1 MKSNSSKRALAL
13 IILAF
18 VVIAGMGMVYA
29 SGHIQN
35 ESMSASILSGSNPV
49 NMSLNVTV
57 SGLEYTDQPNQWFF
71 NPGMNATPT
80 EQFTKSG
87 DWVLN
92 NSGYQV
98 FLNNSSVSAQ
108 SSPSIA
114 EFNLGQN
121 LTSNVSYIFEGSR
134 FALNGTGTFYLVLS
148 ATSQSA
154 VPATTNQ
161 TGASG
166 EEMFLKAVYSSGVYD
181 LTLGYYA
188 NSTGVP
194 QTQSL
199 TGTLQPLQFY
209 TAEFNIQSSGTQVTV
224 MQLGAQI
231 SQSTVIET
239 PIQSLLNSD
248 LKTTEN
254 FYSSSEFLSSAG
266 AKNSSMILNYAYL
279 VDHNSYNYPASAPY
293 FEEAPV
299 MGAVSTLASPFDP
312 SVSNGTYIQNTT
324 ATDYGNFISNPSVN
338 LNQFSNVTSQNST
351 SSLNANY
358 INSSYV
364 VSNLSKVGTMNATQ
378 AYATA
383 SASPQT
389 DQSVNAQIQV
399 NSFTSGN
406 VATQLQSF
414 LQNYASAKFAVTGL
428 DVSASRVTILNYVI
442 TEMGLNMDFNNATAN
457 NMRNYFYNNYAS
469 DLQASNLS
477 LVNTTTNAVVAGFAV
492 GSFYSNG
499 MVSPAVIN
507 SRGIVDPFTG
517 EAYSSLALAGF
528 PAGSYI
534 TQASFMT
541 PSTVL
546 VPQLKLVGYA
556 VNGDPIF
563 SESGFT
569 LSSITGALTSAGT
582 AVESFFHTAVSNVA
596 NSVNTLATTASNAI
610 KTVTTKVTAPIT
622 DVVKP
627 ITSGVVNLATTLRND
642 LTTLHTTVSK
652 TISNIAPVIGGTTQ
666 DLSKAITATL
676 GPLPKSIASG
686 ISQVTAPLSNV
697 ASDIVSS
704 VATGVNDIKTDLTDI
719 GTRISANM
727 DPSHITNT
735 LNTIVNDSKAV
746 LSPLFT
752 SVKTLGSSVVT
763 ALGNVT
769 GSIAKTV
776 TNSLKAGMSSLD
788 TVGQNVEKLATGAV
802 STVTNALG
810 SAKQAIVNA
819 GGKVEKGASSVW
831 NAIASFGT
839 GIKNN
844 IVTYLAIT
852 GGIVIVIVVLYV
864 FFGMKTEEA
873 KAATSGVR
881 EE

>member
-1 MKSNSSKRALAL
+1 MKSNGSKRALAL
-13 IILAF
+13 VILAF
-18 VVIAGMGMVYA
+18 VVIAGIGMVYA
-29 SGHIQN
+29 NGQTAT
-35 ESMSASILSGSNPV
+35 EKMSASILSGSNPV
-49 NMSLNVTV
+49 NISLNVTV
-57 SGLEYTDQPNQWFF
+57 SGLEYSNQPNQWFF
-71 NPGMNATPT
+71 NPGMSATPS
-80 EQFTKSG
+80 EQVTKSG

-98 FLNNSSVSAQ
+98 FLNNSSASAQ

-114 EFNLGQN
+114 QFSMGQN
-121 LTSNVSYIFEGSR
+121 LTSNVSYVFEGSR
-134 FALNGTGTFYLVLS
+134 FALNGTGTFYLILS
-148 ATSQSA
+148 TVAPSA
-154 VPATTNQ
+154 VPAITNQ

-166 EEMFLKAVYSSGVYD
+166 QEVFLKAVYSSGVYD

-188 NSTGVP
+188 NTTGVP

-209 TAEFNIQSSGTQVTV
+209 TAEFNIQSSGTQLTV
-224 MQLGAQI
+224 MQLGAKV

-239 PIQSLLNSD
+239 PIQGLLASN
-248 LKTTEN
+248 LQTTEN
-254 FYSSSEFLSSAG
+254 FYSSYEFLSGAG
-266 AKNSSMILNYAYL
+266 GKNSSMILNYGYL
-279 VDHNSYNYPASAPY
+279 VDHNYYNYPASAPY
-293 FEEAPV
+293 YESAPA

-312 SVSNGTYIQNTT
+312 SVSNGTYIQNTN
-324 ATDYGNFISNPSVN
+324 AVGYGNFISNPTVN
-338 LNQFSNVTSQNST
+338 LNQFSNVTAQNST
-351 SSLNANY
+351 SSLHANY
-358 INSSYV
+358 LNSTYV
-364 VSNLSKVGTMNATQ
+364 VSNLSKTGTMNATQ

-383 SASPQT
+383 SASPQV

-399 NSFTSGN
+399 NSFTSDS

-414 LQNYASAKFAVTGL
+414 LQNYASAKFSSVGSDVPASQVT
-428 DVSASRVTILNYVI
+428 VLNYVI

-477 LVNTTTNAVVAGFAV
+477 LVNITTNAVVAGFAA
-492 GSFYSNG
+492 GSFYDNG
-499 MVSPAVIN
+499 MVSPAVIT

-517 EAYSSLALAGF
+517 EAYPSLAVAGF

-534 TQASFMT
+534 TEGSFMM
-541 PSTVL
+541 PATVF
-546 VPQLKLVGYA
+546 VPQLKLLGYTSA
-556 VNGDPIF
+556 GDPIF

-582 AVESFFHTAVSNVA
+582 AVQSFFHTAVSNVA
-596 NSVNTLATTASNAI
+596 NSVDTLATTASNAI
-610 KTVTTKVTAPIT
+610 KTVAAKVTAPVNDIIR
-622 DVVKP
+622 P
-627 ITSGVVNLATTLRND
+627 ITSGVTNTAIALRND
-642 LTTLHTTVSK
+642 LSTLHTTVAR

-666 DLSKAITATL
+666 NLAKAITNTL
-676 GPLPKSIASG
+676 GGIRTT

-697 ASDIVSS
+697 ASDVVSS
-704 VATGVNDIKTDLTDI
+704 VAAGVNNIKTDLTDI

-752 SVKTLGSSVVT
+752 SVKTLGSTVVT

-769 GSIAKTV
+769 GSIAKTI
-776 TNSLKAGMSSLD
+776 TNSVKTGMNSLD
-788 TVGQNVEKLATGAV
+788 TVGQNVEKLSTGAV
-802 STVTNALG
+802 DTVTNALG
-810 SAKQAIVNA
+810 SAKTAIVNA
-819 GGKVEKGASSVW
+819 GGKVVKGASSVW
-831 NAIASFGT
+831 NGIVSFGT

-864 FFGMKTEEA
+864 FFGMKSEEERA
-873 KAATSGVR
+873 VVSGAR
-881 EE
+881 KE